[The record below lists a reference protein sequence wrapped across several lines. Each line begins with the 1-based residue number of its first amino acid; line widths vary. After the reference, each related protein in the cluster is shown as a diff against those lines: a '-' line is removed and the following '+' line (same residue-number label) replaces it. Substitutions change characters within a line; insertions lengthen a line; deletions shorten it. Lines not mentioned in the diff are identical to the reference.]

1 METETSAKA
10 SASGSPSA
18 NANAGGVGVG
28 ADVGTSPDEAA
39 AGPTSQISQGV
50 TKSTGSFELVF
61 SVAILALAGLG
72 LDTLLGWRPVLTV
85 SFAIAGAIG
94 AVASLYYRYRQAMRR

>member
-1 METETSAKA
+1 METETSARA

-18 NANAGGVGVG
+18 NANAGGVG